1 MLCFKYLGGSVE
13 ITWELKVAT
22 EADVESILAELS
34 GHMNDQQRKAFR
46 DKLERYARKPDR
58 ALIFAKQDHRVLGY
72 VCVIEEGAA
81 PSDLTDEAAQRLRS
95 LAHGTQLF
103 VHPDFR
109 KQGIG
114 SSLHL
119 QVEKWAR
126 DRGKTG
132 FWMVTH
138 RKAYW
143 YARDFGFEEICRIR
157 AKGVEK
163 ILMVKEFV

>member
-1 MLCFKYLGGSVE
+1 ME

-34 GHMNDQQRKAFR
+34 GHMNDQQRELFR

-58 ALIFAKQDHRVLGY
+58 VLILAKQEHLVMGY
-72 VCVIEEGAA
+72 VCVIEEGEA
-81 PSDLTDEAAQRLRS
+81 PPDLTDETAQRLRP

-114 SSLHL
+114 
-119 QVEKWAR
+119 
-126 DRGKTG
+126 
-132 FWMVTH
+132 
-138 RKAYW
+138 
-143 YARDFGFEEICRIR
+143 
-157 AKGVEK
+157 
-163 ILMVKEFV
+163 

>member
-1 MLCFKYLGGSVE
+1 VE
-13 ITWELKVAT
+13 ATWEHKVAT
-22 EADVESILAELS
+22 EADVEPVLAQLS
-34 GHMNDQQRKAFR
+34 GHMDDQQRKAFR

-58 ALIFAKQDHRVLGY
+58 VLILAKQNHLVLGY
-72 VCVIEEGAA
+72 VCVIEAA
-81 PSDLTDEAAQRLRS
+81 EAPPDLTDEAALRLRP

-119 QVEKWAR
+119 AVEKWAR

-163 ILMVKEFV
+163 IVMIKEFV